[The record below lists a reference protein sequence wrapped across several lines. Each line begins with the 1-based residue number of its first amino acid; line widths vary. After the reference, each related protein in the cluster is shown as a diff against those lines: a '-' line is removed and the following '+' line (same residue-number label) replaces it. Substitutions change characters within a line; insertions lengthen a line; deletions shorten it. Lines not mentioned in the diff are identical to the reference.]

1 MEYAGLGNVTRS
13 YFRQAVGIIL
23 VYDIGNRDT
32 LDALRDWVSFTE
44 QNISWEQRQHI
55 TFVMWGNNRD
65 QTLTAVSEEQLN
77 SFLTCL
83 GLSEDHC
90 FDVNAY
96 TGYNV
101 FESYQVLVE
110 KIHLRLQGKSTT
122 TRERHISVDTT
133 TEPQESDSCSC

>member
-13 YFRQAVGIIL
+13 YFRPAVGIIL

-32 LDALRDWVSFTE
+32 LDALRDWVSFIE
-44 QNISWEQRQHI
+44 ENISWDQRQYI

-83 GLSEDHC
+83 DLSEDHC
-90 FDVNAY
+90 FEVNAY

-101 FESYQVLVE
+101 FESYQALVE
-110 KIHLRLQGKSTT
+110 KIHLRLQGKATT
-122 TRERHISVDTT
+122 TPQRHISVDTT
-133 TEPQESDSCSC
+133 TEPQDSSSCGC